1 MSSNPPVTEKV
12 DPRIKRTRA
21 LIQQAFLALLEEKGF
36 QTITVQDITQKAEI
50 NRATFYAHYPDKFV
64 LLETS
69 MHHIFRQELEKRTLN
84 ACRYSQQNLHALI
97 VTVCEFIAYAN
108 NRCKVTSTQFETLIE
123 NQVRSQMQEL
133 LELWIKQMGTII
145 DPKMAAIVTSWAV
158 YGLALQWYHD
168 KNHPTA
174 ETYADQILPL
184 IIPNLH
190 LKSESEFT
198 HALTKNA
205 HIDTITSDKGNN

>member
-1 MSSNPPVTEKV
+1 
-12 DPRIKRTRA
+12 
-21 LIQQAFLALLEEKGF
+21 
-36 QTITVQDITQKAEI
+36 
-50 NRATFYAHYPDKFV
+50 
-64 LLETS
+64 
-69 MHHIFRQELEKRTLN
+69 
-84 ACRYSQQNLHALI
+84 
-97 VTVCEFIAYAN
+97 
-108 NRCKVTSTQFETLIE
+108 
-123 NQVRSQMQEL
+123 MQEL

-145 DPKMAAIVTSWAV
+145 DSKMAAIVTSWAV